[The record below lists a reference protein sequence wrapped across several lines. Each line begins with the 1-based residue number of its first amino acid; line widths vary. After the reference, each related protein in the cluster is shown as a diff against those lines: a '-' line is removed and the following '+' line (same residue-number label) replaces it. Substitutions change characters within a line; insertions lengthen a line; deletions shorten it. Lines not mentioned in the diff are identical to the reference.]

1 MNLKRNNLLKRIGV
15 ALAATIIMVWFY
27 PHPQSHQFIYEEGR
41 PWNYAQLIAPFDIP
55 IHPDS
60 ATLRAA
66 RDTLDARFVPIYQYD
81 KAIVDTIVRSLP
93 PAGGTDYQKRL
104 GDYLRKIYENGV
116 IETGTMTK
124 IRGGELPRV
133 RILDKNILSEIST
146 TSFTSP
152 RDIYLYLDTV
162 ITDAGLH
169 RYFVSADLHN
179 LLRANIIFD
188 PTENRRHY
196 DNEFQTLTADR
207 GVIVQGQAI
216 INKGDIISG
225 QDFTNLQTYEELLDA
240 RLTHESHSSLLMWV
254 GQFFYVALLL
264 ALLLGYL
271 AIITP
276 EIYARFKSVVFILVL
291 VGVFFLFAVALNKFI
306 PGGVYIVPMAIIPI
320 LVLVF
325 FDGRTGL
332 FTATV
337 TVLLI
342 APITSFALEFIF
354 LQFCAAAVAVYSLR
368 ELSQRS
374 QLLRT
379 SALVAV
385 TYIVA
390 YLSLELLMNGTFD
403 GFTWRMPAFLV
414 TNALLT
420 SMTYILMFAVERMFG
435 FISVVTLGE
444 LADINQPLLRELSD
458 KCPGTFQHS
467 MSVSN
472 LASDAARAMGA
483 NEQLVRAGALYHDI
497 GKMSNPAF
505 FTENQHGVNPHD
517 ALTPE
522 QSARIVIS
530 HISDGLRRADKAG
543 LPAVIRDFISEHH
556 GAGKAKYFYYAWCK
570 AHPDDKPDETVFTYP
585 GPNPRSRETS
595 LLMMADAVEAAS
607 RSLPEYTRKSITDLV
622 DKIIDGQIAEGL
634 HNGSTLEF
642 RDIKIIKEAFIK
654 RLMTIYHTRVAY
666 PAAATAPSA
675 PKSDA
680 ADGNNQTPSAL

>member
-1 MNLKRNNLLKRIGV
+1 MTTSKNLLKRIGV
-15 ALAATIIMVWFY
+15 ALVVAVVMVWFY

-66 RDTLDARFVPIYQYD
+66 RDTLDARFVPIYRYD
-81 KAIVDTIVRSLP
+81 KAVADTVVRSLP
-93 PAGGTDYQKRL
+93 PAPGTDYQRRL
-104 GDYLRKIYENGV
+104 GAYLRKIYEGGV

-124 IRGGELPRV
+124 IRDGELPRV
-133 RILDKNILSEIST
+133 RILDKNVLSEMST
-146 TSFTSP
+146 SSLTSP
-152 RDIYLYLDTV
+152 RDIYLYLDT
-162 ITDAGLH
+162 IIADQGLH
-169 RYFVSADLHN
+169 RYFISANLHN
-179 LLRANIIFD
+179 LLRANIVFD
-188 PTENRRHY
+188 PTENSRHY
-196 DNEFQTLTADR
+196 DNEYQTLTADR
-207 GVIVQGQAI
+207 GVIIQGQAI

-225 QDFTNLQTYEELLDA
+225 QDYTNLRTYEELLDA
-240 RLTHESHSSLLMWV
+240 RLTHESHSSLLMLL
-254 GQFFYVALLL
+254 GQFCYVALLL
-264 ALLLGYL
+264 GLLLSYL
-271 AIITP
+271 ALISP
-276 EIYARFKSVVFILVL
+276 EIFDRFKSVVFILAL
-291 VGVFFLFAVALNKFI
+291 TGVFFLFAVALSAFI

-332 FTATV
+332 FVATV

-342 APITSFALEFIF
+342 APITSFALEFIY
-354 LQFCAAAVAVYSLR
+354 LQFCAAAAAVYSLR
-368 ELSQRS
+368 ELSRRS

-379 SALVAV
+379 AGVVAV

-390 YLSLELLMNGTFD
+390 YLALELLMNGTFD

-420 SMTYILMFAVERMFG
+420 SMTYILMFAAERMFG
-435 FISVVTLGE
+435 FVSVVTLGE
-444 LADINQPLLRELSD
+444 LADSNQPLLRELSD

-483 NEQLVRAGALYHDI
+483 NESLVRAGALYHDI
-497 GKMSNPAF
+497 GKMNNPAF

-517 ALTPE
+517 ALPPE

-530 HISDGLRRADKAG
+530 HVTDGLRRAEKAG
-543 LPAVIRDFISEHH
+543 LPAVIRDFITEHH
-556 GAGKAKYFYYAWCK
+556 GAGRAKYFYYAWCN
-570 AHPDDKPDETVFTYP
+570 AHPGETPDPTAFTYP

-607 RSLPEYTRKSITDLV
+607 RSLPEYSRQSITALV
-622 DKIIDGQIAEGL
+622 DKIVDGQIAEGL
-634 HNGSTLEF
+634 HDGSTLEF
-642 RDIKIIKEAFIK
+642 RDIRIIKDAFVK
-654 RLMTIYHTRVAY
+654 RLMTMYHTRVAY
-666 PAAATAPSA
+666 PAAATAPG
-675 PKSDA
+675 P
-680 ADGNNQTPSAL
+680 ADGNNKGPAAL